1 MYYELALVSVAV
13 AAAYWGMFFV
23 RRRPGGSYT
32 FGLMQLASAA
42 LAGLGLLGREY
53 DVPALGIAGAIGI
66 GGGTCL
72 LVVGPLVRSLARRFA
87 LAERLGVAARLL
99 DLAELLAPGSGVAEE
114 KALLGAMREI
124 RDGHIEQTVD
134 ALNAAK
140 DRAPADARLAIDER
154 IAMLY
159 LAAYRWDD
167 AIAHAE
173 AHLFGASPPSE
184 APDGRGTPAGSAA
197 EGQRGSI
204 DGKAPLRAALGLAP
218 PVWVEL
224 LGAYGRKGDLDRA
237 ATMLDRLE
245 DACAGRDDAAM
256 WLHRARL
263 MFLALAGRTASVR
276 TLTARRRARHM
287 SAAARTYWV
296 AVSHEHSGDRTAATA
311 AYAKARGRSR
321 GKPRELIDQALA
333 RMANIAPAKL
343 SETATQVVARVE
355 AAPPPK
361 WQPQRSR
368 RMWATPLVT
377 AAIGGVA
384 AVLAIGLGS
393 TGDIGVLVRGGALV
407 HSLVREGEWWRLV
420 TCIFVH
426 VGGVHLVVNGIGLW
440 MLGRLTEE
448 LFGGART
455 ITIFAI
461 AGLAGSLASY
471 LASPVGISA
480 GASGAI
486 FGLLGALFVELVLH
500 RQKYRQAWKGGMMG
514 SLAVVTVAQVGV
526 GFLYPVIDQWAHA
539 AGLLGGALA
548 GVALSP
554 TASWARANHV
564 VAKLFAMAFGALVAV
579 AAVLATITSIPD
591 SLDALPTSVRHAGDI
606 AVTAP
611 VSWTVASGII
621 QDPDGLVELAV
632 ERQPRTNTPLQL
644 GTWMAS
650 ATQRAKNS
658 GFDQVETVGERIVA
672 LPVDW
677 EGKELDASAADP
689 MGYRQH
695 FRVIVCGRAFADS
708 VIVASLTV
716 PDTIARA
723 APAFLAHLLASL
735 GPAE

>member
-13 AAAYWGMFFV
+13 AAAYWGVFFV

-42 LAGLGLLGREY
+42 LAVLGLLGREY

-87 LAERLGVAARLL
+87 LAERLGIAARLL

-124 RDGHIEQTVD
+124 RDGHIEHTVD
-134 ALNAAK
+134 ALTAAK

-184 APDGRGTPAGSAA
+184 TP
-197 EGQRGSI
+197 

-245 DACAGRDDAAM
+245 DACVGRDDAAM

-263 MFLALAGRTASVR
+263 MFLALAGRTVAVR

-296 AVSHEHSGDRTAATA
+296 AVSHEHSGDRSAATA
-311 AYAKARGRSR
+311 AYEKARGRSR

-361 WQPQRSR
+361 WQPSRSR
-368 RMWATPLVT
+368 RTWATPLVT
-377 AAIGGVA
+377 AAIFGVA

-407 HSLVREGEWWRLV
+407 HSLVHEGEWWRLV
-420 TCIFVH
+420 TCIFIH

-548 GVALSP
+548 GLALSP
-554 TASWARANHV
+554 SASWARTNHV
-564 VAKLFAMAFGALVAV
+564 VAKLVAIAFGAVVAV
-579 AAVLATITSIPD
+579 AAVLATLTSIPD
-591 SLDALPTSVRHAGDI
+591 SLDALPTAVRRAGDI

-644 GTWMAS
+644 GTWIAS
-650 ATQRAKNS
+650 ATQRAKSS
-658 GFDQVETVGERIVA
+658 GFDQVETVGERVVA

-723 APAFLAHLLASL
+723 APAFLAQLIASL